1 MAGILNKIERGLVE
15 IATTAGD
22 PLNYQ
27 TQAGGKGFLGLA
39 QLTSIPLSALDSN
52 LDASLRRY
60 IRDCV
65 AYALMNPA

>member
-15 IATTAGD
+15 IVTTAGD
-22 PLNYQ
+22 PLDYQ

-39 QLTSIPLSALDSN
+39 QLTSIPLSAVDSN

-65 AYALMNPA
+65 AYALMNPG